1 MADTKVG
8 LRATDCIKT
17 RYSASF
23 IDEVHGCVLFYRV
36 KP

>member
-8 LRATDCIKT
+8 LRVSVCIKT

-23 IDEVHGCVLFYRV
+23 IDKMHGNVLFYQV
-36 KP
+36 

>member
-8 LRATDCIKT
+8 LRTADRIKT

-23 IDEVHGCVLFYRV
+23 IDKMHGNVLFYQV
-36 KP
+36 

>member
-8 LRATDCIKT
+8 LRAADCIKT

-23 IDEVHGCVLFYRV
+23 IDKVQSNEHFNRV
-36 KP
+36 PA